1 MEIDPHSPAP
11 YLLELIVSWE
21 NKKLLQIV
29 TDINEGKTEAHNL
42 LKLLAGSAPN
52 R

>member
-21 NKKLLQIV
+21 HKKLLQIV
-29 TDINEGKTEAHNL
+29 SDINEGKSEAHDL
-42 LKLLAGSAPN
+42 LKLLVGTMPT